1 MKINSVLPS
10 MKSNLNRLQEN
21 VFEKVCE
28 IKTGGKIVESRFW
41 AAKSSLMAEA
51 RNSANVPRKRRVY
64 A

>member
-1 MKINSVLPS
+1 